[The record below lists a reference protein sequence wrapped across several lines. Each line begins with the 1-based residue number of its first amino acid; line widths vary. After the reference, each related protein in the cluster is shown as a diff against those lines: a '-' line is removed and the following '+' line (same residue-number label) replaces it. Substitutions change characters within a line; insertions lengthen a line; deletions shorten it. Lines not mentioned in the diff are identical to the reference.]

1 MDSGVEAKP
10 VHSTSSSTRALRD
23 DLYFARAA
31 ANCAATS
38 AGPVLQVASS
48 KPRLVPKRWM
58 SVAGTTPAS
67 LATSARVSSA
77 GLRRCMTRAAAARIS
92 SSEVSRGRGDIF
104 IERPGRAAAIRHER
118 QLVSITEWPFIFH
131 LTLMNRRLLLSRFAG
146 EAAMEIPAAYTP
158 PDLQGKIALV
168 AGATR
173 GVGRGTALA
182 LGAAGAAVYCTG
194 RSTRTK
200 RRRHSRAVRRGS
212 AEARKA
218 LPADYYKNRPET
230 IEETAELV
238 SARGGKG
245 IAVVVDH
252 LQTAQVERLIAKIR
266 KEKGRLHLL
275 VNDISESAEHEFGKT
290 FWQADLE
297 RGFAMFRNAIHTHI
311 ITSHC
316 AAPLLIETA
325 KNSGRTG
332 LIVEIGDGDTYTYR
346 GHLFFDLIKTTVIRL
361 AFAVAYELRKKN
373 VAAVALTPGF
383 LRSEV
388 MLERFGVSEAT
399 WQDAV
404 KKDPNYICSETPL
417 YAGRAVVA
425 LAADPGLMKKSGR
438 VFSTWGLSDEYA
450 FCDADGRR
458 PHWGRHFVGKYGDH
472 MNPCD
477 EGFYKYWFGGAL
489 EAVFPDWPS

>member
-1 MDSGVEAKP
+1 M
-10 VHSTSSSTRALRD
+10 
-23 DLYFARAA
+23 
-31 ANCAATS
+31 
-38 AGPVLQVASS
+38 
-48 KPRLVPKRWM
+48 
-58 SVAGTTPAS
+58 AGTPTY
-67 LATSARVSSA
+67 
-77 GLRRCMTRAAAARIS
+77 
-92 SSEVSRGRGDIF
+92 
-104 IERPGRAAAIRHER
+104 
-118 QLVSITEWPFIFH
+118 Q
-131 LTLMNRRLLLSRFAG
+131 
-146 EAAMEIPAAYTP
+146 P
-158 PDLQGKIALV
+158 PDLSDCVALV

-173 GVGRGTALA
+173 GVGRGIALA
-182 LGAAGAAVYCTG
+182 FGEAGATVYCTG
-194 RSTRTK
+194 RS
-200 RRRHSRAVRRGS
+200 SRAALASGTAPLSDEHRK
-212 AEARKA
+212 KA
-218 LPADYYKNRPET
+218 LPAEYYTGRPET

-238 SARGGKG
+238 TARGGKG

-252 LQTAQVERLIAKIR
+252 LDVIQVEKLAAEISAEQGK
-266 KEKGRLHLL
+266 LHVL

-316 AAPLLIETA
+316 VAPLLIETA

-332 LIVEIGDGDTYTYR
+332 LIMEIGDGDTYSYR

-361 AFAVAYELRKKN
+361 AFAMAYELRKKN

-404 KKDPNYICSETPL
+404 TIDPNYISSETPL

-425 LAADPGLMKKSGR
+425 LAADPDLMKKSGR
-438 VFSTWGLSDEYA
+438 VFSTWSLSDEYA

-458 PHWGRHFVGKYGDH
+458 PHWGRHFVDKYGDH

-477 EGFYKYWFGGAL
+477 DGFYKYWFGGAL

>member
-1 MDSGVEAKP
+1 MAE
-10 VHSTSSSTRALRD
+10 
-23 DLYFARAA
+23 
-31 ANCAATS
+31 TS
-38 AGPVLQVASS
+38 AYQ
-48 KPRLVPKRWM
+48 
-58 SVAGTTPAS
+58 
-67 LATSARVSSA
+67 
-77 GLRRCMTRAAAARIS
+77 
-92 SSEVSRGRGDIF
+92 
-104 IERPGRAAAIRHER
+104 
-118 QLVSITEWPFIFH
+118 
-131 LTLMNRRLLLSRFAG
+131 
-146 EAAMEIPAAYTP
+146 P
-158 PDLQGKIALV
+158 PDLRNCVVLV

-173 GVGRGTALA
+173 GVGRGIALA
-182 LGAAGAAVYCTG
+182 FGETGATVYCTG
-194 RSTRTK
+194 RS
-200 RRRHSRAVRRGS
+200 SRAALASGIKPLSGQQRT
-212 AEARKA
+212 KA
-218 LPADYYKNRPET
+218 LPAAYYTGRPET

-238 SARGGKG
+238 TARGGKG

-252 LQTAQVERLIAKIR
+252 LDVSQVEKLVAEIR
-266 KEKGRLHLL
+266 AEQGKLHVL

-332 LIVEIGDGDTYTYR
+332 LIVEIGDGDTYSYR

-361 AFAVAYELRKKN
+361 AFAMAYELRKKN

-417 YAGRAVVA
+417 YAGRAVVT

-477 EGFYKYWFGGAL
+477 EGFYQYWFGGAL
-489 EAVFPDWPS
+489 EAAFPDWPS

>member
-1 MDSGVEAKP
+1 MAET
-10 VHSTSSSTRALRD
+10 ST
-23 DLYFARAA
+23 Y
-31 ANCAATS
+31 
-38 AGPVLQVASS
+38 Q
-48 KPRLVPKRWM
+48 
-58 SVAGTTPAS
+58 
-67 LATSARVSSA
+67 
-77 GLRRCMTRAAAARIS
+77 
-92 SSEVSRGRGDIF
+92 
-104 IERPGRAAAIRHER
+104 
-118 QLVSITEWPFIFH
+118 
-131 LTLMNRRLLLSRFAG
+131 
-146 EAAMEIPAAYTP
+146 P
-158 PDLQGKIALV
+158 PDLGNCVVLV

-173 GVGRGTALA
+173 GVGRGIALA
-182 LGAAGAAVYCTG
+182 FGEAGATVYCTG
-194 RSTRTK
+194 RS
-200 RRRHSRAVRRGS
+200 SRAALASGAKPLSGQQR
-212 AEARKA
+212 EKA
-218 LPADYYKNRPET
+218 LPAAYYTGRPET

-238 SARGGKG
+238 TARGGKG
-245 IAVVVDH
+245 VAVVVDH
-252 LQTAQVERLIAKIR
+252 LDVSQVEKLVAEIR
-266 KEKGRLHLL
+266 AEQGKLHVL
-275 VNDISESAEHEFGKT
+275 VNDISEGAEHEFGKP
-290 FWQADLE
+290 FWQAGLE

-332 LIVEIGDGDTYTYR
+332 LIVEIGDGDTYSYR

-361 AFAVAYELRKKN
+361 AFAMAYELRKKN

-404 KKDPNYICSETPL
+404 KKDPNYISSETPL
-417 YAGRAVVA
+417 YAGRSVVA

-438 VFSTWGLSDEYA
+438 VFSTWSLSDEYA
-450 FCDADGRR
+450 FCDADGHR